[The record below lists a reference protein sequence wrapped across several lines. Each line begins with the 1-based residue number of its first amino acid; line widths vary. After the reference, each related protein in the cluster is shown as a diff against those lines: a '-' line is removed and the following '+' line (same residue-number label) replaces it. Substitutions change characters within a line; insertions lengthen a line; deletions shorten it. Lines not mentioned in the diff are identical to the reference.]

1 MAHHDLVGHSLGPY
15 TVMDKLGQGGMAD
28 VYKAFHPKLEVYR
41 AIKVI
46 RPEFVR
52 TGDFRARFQK
62 EAQAVAA
69 LRHPNI
75 VQVQDFGDHDDSFFM
90 VMEYIDGEN
99 LKEVIH
105 REGKIRPIHRAVKIT
120 EQMADALHYAH
131 SQGLIHRDIKPEN
144 IMLNDEGLPILMD
157 FGIAKLLNMNT
168 QLTQTGLSIGTPA
181 YMAPEQAKALPEIG
195 APADIYSL
203 SVVLYEMLTG
213 RTPFSANTPMAIML
227 KAINDPMPLPRTISN
242 DISESLQ
249 QVLIKGTAK
258 EANNRYST
266 AKQLQHALHRA
277 LEDEPVATE
286 FIQSQALRQSSDA
299 AANTDDA
306 SKSGY
311 HRYKIFLAVALL
323 LIIVGA
329 YFILSAEKPKDI
341 TKATIPQVPE
351 TQTAESAKPISK
363 TGLSSQDSEPLEIQ
377 TTLPKQE
384 QEIKDSTKTTP
395 NLAETMEDSQ
405 TIAESELEQ
414 NEQTLGTV
422 VSNTAVSGQ

>member
-15 TVMDKLGQGGMAD
+15 TIMGKLGQGGMAD

-90 VMEYIDGEN
+90 VMEFIDGKN
-99 LKEVIH
+99 LKEIIH
-105 REGKIRPIHRAVKIT
+105 REGEIRPIHRAVKIT

-181 YMAPEQAKALPEIG
+181 YMLLNRQRHCLKLEL
-195 APADIYSL
+195 L
-203 SVVLYEMLTG
+203 
-213 RTPFSANTPMAIML
+213 RT
-227 KAINDPMPLPRTISN
+227 
-242 DISESLQ
+242 
-249 QVLIKGTAK
+249 
-258 EANNRYST
+258 ST
-266 AKQLQHALHRA
+266 HYPWFCMKC
-277 LEDEPVATE
+277 
-286 FIQSQALRQSSDA
+286 
-299 AANTDDA
+299 
-306 SKSGY
+306 
-311 HRYKIFLAVALL
+311 
-323 LIIVGA
+323 
-329 YFILSAEKPKDI
+329 
-341 TKATIPQVPE
+341 
-351 TQTAESAKPISK
+351 
-363 TGLSSQDSEPLEIQ
+363 
-377 TTLPKQE
+377 
-384 QEIKDSTKTTP
+384 
-395 NLAETMEDSQ
+395 
-405 TIAESELEQ
+405 
-414 NEQTLGTV
+414 
-422 VSNTAVSGQ
+422 